1 LLEQGVSLPKVGA
14 ILGWSDSTT
23 VGSAKRYGHVGPD
36 TLRKAVELLDPKPP
50 ERKDDKQE
58 PEQPPAEPQPEVAS
72 TMVH

>member
-1 LLEQGVSLPKVGA
+1 MSLPKVGA

-23 VGSAKRYGHVGPD
+23 VGLAKRYGHVGPD

-58 PEQPPAEPQPEVAS
+58 PE
-72 TMVH
+72 